1 MKIKQA
7 YITTTQK
14 NKKVM
19 GFKLDCAVKS
29 YVEYKVL
36 LFRLVQHNYI
46 WIYQSFACGFSL
58 VVN

>member
-1 MKIKQA
+1 
-7 YITTTQK
+7 
-14 NKKVM
+14 M